1 MSSNRIKRHLDR
13 LILDP
18 NNYRFIDRP
27 DYKLIA
33 EEDLADTRIQQ
44 RTYNFLLG
52 KNNSNINDL
61 TSSFT
66 TNGFLDI
73 DQIQVKAV
81 GDKYLVLEGN
91 RRTATLKYLY
101 DQFKEGKDVGK
112 LTEADFKSINIVE
125 IIDENPVQHLI
136 SMGLH
141 HISGKKR
148 WNAVNESQLVN
159 DLIETY
165 GKSETEVCDALGI
178 SMQKLRRSRRTL
190 FLIKQ
195 YKISDFGDQ
204 FEANKFTI
212 FETIIASPIMKTWIG
227 WNDTDYEATNII
239 NLEKLFSWISQTEE
253 IDKDDDG
260 VERSSLKEPI
270 ISQYRQIKELAEFVN
285 DNQAVK
291 RMEESRSI
299 TEGYSYSDAIGENR
313 LKNALNSIKSEVNV
327 AFNFSEHLTQ
337 DDYLEVERLKVKLD
351 RLIPSSE
358 ASIVI
363 NDNQLSKYFTTITNH
378 FESAFIHRYR
388 KLEKVKIKKL
398 SKVNIFAGGNNMGK
412 TSLLETFYLLSQLN
426 DLNAFLSLEK
436 YRGKFQNDFLSKWI
450 SKNFINEIE
459 LEGIFNNVGIG
470 LTIQKE
476 LTEDNIEKSG
486 YLSSLSSEATIGKGA
501 ILESSIHLYSNK
513 EAELRFS
520 KSQILCPATFTS
532 PFRSNIN
539 LLKKAHA
546 FAVKEGFID
555 EVIAFIKEHLDN
567 SIEKIEM
574 IDEDGESRFMVSS
587 SSIGDKP
594 IDITK
599 YGEGLQR
606 VFEIALLMGY
616 SQNGIVCID
625 ELDSAI
631 HKSLLVQFT
640 KFIQQTA
647 QKFNVQVFLSTHSK
661 ECIDAFVKNDYHN
674 NEITAYA
681 LVNDED
687 NIKCKYIE
695 GSRLEQLV
703 ETINF
708 DIR

>member
-1 MSSNRIKRHLDR
+1 MSSNRIKRHIDR

-27 DYKLIA
+27 DYKEVADSEL
-33 EEDLADTRIQQ
+33 EDTRVQQ
-44 RTYNFLLG
+44 RTFNFLLG

-61 TSSFT
+61 ISSFT

-91 RRTATLKYLY
+91 RRSATLKYLY
-101 DQFKEGKDVGK
+101 GQFKEGKDVGK

-125 IIDENPVQHLI
+125 IVDEDPVQHLI
-136 SMGLH
+136 SMGLQ

-148 WNAVNESQLVN
+148 WNAVNEAQLVN

-165 GKSETEVCDALGI
+165 GKSETDVCDALGI

-227 WNDTDYEATNII
+227 WNDTDYEATNET
-239 NLEKLFSWISQTEE
+239 NLDKLFSWISQTEE
-253 IDKDDDG
+253 IDKDEDG

-270 ISQYRQIKELAEFVN
+270 VSQYRQIKELAEFVN
-285 DNQAVK
+285 DDQAIK

-327 AFNFSEHLTQ
+327 AFNFSEHLTPQ
-337 DDYLEVERLKVKLD
+337 DYLEVEKLKTKLD

-358 ASIVI
+358 AKVVI
-363 NDNQLSKYFTTITNH
+363 NNTQLSKYFSTINNH

-388 KLEKVKIKKL
+388 KLDKVKIKKL
-398 SKVNIFAGGNNMGK
+398 SRVNIFAGGNNMGK
-412 TSLLETFYLLSQLN
+412 TSILEAFYLLSQLN

-436 YRGKFQNDFLSKWI
+436 YRGKFKSDFLSKWI
-450 SKNFINEIE
+450 SANFLNEIE
-459 LEGIFNNVGIG
+459 IEGVFNNVSTGIFLEKG
-470 LTIQKE
+470 N
-476 LTEDNIEKSG
+476 TEDNIEKSG
-486 YLSSLSSEATIGKGA
+486 YLSTISSEATINKDVV
-501 ILESSIHLYSNK
+501 LDSSIHLYSNK
-513 EAELRFS
+513 EAELRFAV
-520 KSQILCPATFTS
+520 SQILCPASFTS
-532 PFRSNIN
+532 PFRSNVD

-546 FAVKEGFID
+546 FAVKEGYIN
-555 EVIAFIKEHLDN
+555 EVITFINNHLDN

-574 IDEDGESRFMVSS
+574 IDEEGESRFMVTSS
-587 SSIGDKP
+587 LLEKP
-594 IDITK
+594 IDLTK

-647 QKFNVQVFLSTHSK
+647 QRFNVQVFLSTHSK
-661 ECIDAFVKNDYHN
+661 ECIDAFINNDYHN
-674 NEITAYA
+674 EEITAYA
-681 LVNDED
+681 LVEED
-687 NIKCKYIE
+687 NIIKCKYIE
-695 GSRLEQLV
+695 GNRLEQLI

>member
-18 NNYRFIDRP
+18 NNYRFRDRS
-27 DYKLIA
+27 DYKEIS
-33 EEDLADTRIQQ
+33 ENDLADARVQQ
-44 RTYNFLLG
+44 RTFNFLLG

-61 TSSFT
+61 ISSFT

-81 GDKYLVLEGN
+81 GEKYLVLEGN

-112 LTEADFKSINIVE
+112 LSEADFKSIDIVE
-125 IIDENPVQHLI
+125 IVDEDPVQHLI

-148 WNAVNESQLVN
+148 WNAVNEAQLVD

-165 GKSETEVCDALGI
+165 HKSETEVCDALGI
-178 SMQKLRRSRRTL
+178 SVQKLRRSRRTL

-212 FETIIASPIMKTWIG
+212 FETVIASPIMKTWIG
-227 WNDTDYEATNII
+227 WNDTDYEATNVI

-285 DNQAVK
+285 DDQAIK

-299 TEGYSYSDAIGENR
+299 SEGYSYSDAIGENR
-313 LKNALNSIKSEVNV
+313 LRNALNSIKSEVNV

-337 DDYLEVERLKVKLD
+337 DDYLEVEKLKTKLD

-358 ASIVI
+358 ASIII
-363 NDNQLSKYFTTITNH
+363 NDNQLSKYFNTITNH

-459 LEGIFNNVGIG
+459 LEGVFNNAEIG
-470 LTIQKE
+470 LTIEKE

-486 YLSSLSSEATIGKGA
+486 YLSTLSSEATIGKDL

-520 KSQILCPATFTS
+520 KSQILCSATFTS
-532 PFRSNIN
+532 PFRSNID

-546 FAVKEGFID
+546 FAVKEGYID
-555 EVIAFIKEHLDN
+555 EVISFIIEHLDN

-587 SSIGDKP
+587 SLIGNKP

-616 SQNGIVCID
+616 SQDGIVCID

-631 HKSLLVQFT
+631 HKSLLIQFT

-647 QKFNVQVFLSTHSK
+647 KRFNVQVFLSTHSK

-674 NEITAYA
+674 DEITAYA
-681 LVNDED
+681 LVND
-687 NIKCKYIE
+687 NGTIKCKYIE
-695 GSRLEQLV
+695 GGRLEQLV

>member
-27 DYKLIA
+27 DYKEV
-33 EEDLADTRIQQ
+33 EENDLADIRVQQ
-44 RTYNFLLG
+44 RTYNFIVG
-52 KNNSNINDL
+52 KNNSNIKDL
-61 TSSFT
+61 ISSFT

-101 DQFKEGKDVGK
+101 AQFREGNDVGK
-112 LTEADFKSINIVE
+112 LTIDNFKSIDIVE
-125 IIDENPVQHLI
+125 IVDEDPVQHLV

-148 WNAVNESQLVN
+148 WSAVNEAKLIN
-159 DLIETY
+159 DLIVKY
-165 GKSETEVCDALGI
+165 GKTEDEVCSALGI
-178 SMQKLRRSRRTL
+178 TKQKLRKNRRTL
-190 FLIKQ
+190 FLIEQ
-195 YKISDFGDQ
+195 YKSSDYGDQ
-204 FEANKFTI
+204 FEANRFTI
-212 FETIIASPIMKTWIG
+212 FETIISSPIMKTWIG

-239 NLEKLFSWISQTEE
+239 NVERLFSWVSQTEE

-260 VERSSLKEPI
+260 VERSYLNEPI

-285 DNQAVK
+285 DDQAVK

-299 TEGYSYSDAIGENR
+299 TEGYTYSDVIGENR

-337 DDYLEVERLKVKLD
+337 EDYIEVERLKTKLD

-358 ASIVI
+358 ASIII
-363 NDNQLSKYFTTITNH
+363 NDTQLSKYFTTVTNH

-388 KLEKVKIKKL
+388 KLYKVKIKKL
-398 SKVNIFAGGNNMGK
+398 SRVNIFAGGNNMGK
-412 TSLLETFYLLSQLN
+412 TSLLEAFYLLSQLN

-436 YRGKFQNDFLSKWI
+436 YRGKFQSDFLSKWI

-459 LEGIFNNVGIG
+459 LEGVFNSVELG
-470 LTIQKE
+470 LFIEKE
-476 LTEDNIEKSG
+476 TTEENIEKSG
-486 YLSSLSSEATIGKGA
+486 YLSTISSEATIEKDV

-532 PFRSNIN
+532 PFRSNID

-546 FAVKEGFID
+546 FAVKEGYID
-555 EVIAFIKEHLDN
+555 EVIDFIKEHLDG

-631 HKSLLVQFT
+631 HKSLLIQFT
-640 KFIQQTA
+640 KFIQKTA
-647 QKFNVQVFLSTHSK
+647 QRFNVQVFLSTHSK
-661 ECIDAFVKNDYHN
+661 ECIDAFVNNDYHN

-681 LVNDED
+681 LVKENDT
-687 NIKCKYIE
+687 IKCKYIE

-703 ETINF
+703 ETINL